1 MCLKE
6 LRNSEKEGETHMTV
20 SHSGSSDE
28 FILWFTVLSQS
39 HRDVRG
45 ADPSF
50 PGGLLLEENGCSLH
64 GWADLLPA
72 VATPLLVAQE
82 TKKLLPVTAMGF
94 VSVSL
99 LPKVVIGFVGFSIFL
114 LPLLKELQE
123 WEILKIRNTVWVSA
137 QHFGKLTHVKIYF
150 KSCVNN

>member
-1 MCLKE
+1 M
-6 LRNSEKEGETHMTV
+6 
-20 SHSGSSDE
+20 
-28 FILWFTVLSQS
+28 
-39 HRDVRG
+39 
-45 ADPSF
+45 
-50 PGGLLLEENGCSLH
+50 EENGCSLH

-123 WEILKIRNTVWVSA
+123 WEILKIRNTV
-137 QHFGKLTHVKIYF
+137 
-150 KSCVNN
+150 